1 MPASNA
7 SPLTPNAA
15 IVELP
20 QGAPREAYRL
30 VEENELVFELRED
43 AYIAVPQSIP
53 ADEAEIAQA
62 QAQDFPLYINDFKYS
77 LEHTAFLIAPPEK
90 GDGIRYTQYSLLYQA
105 AVSGDSILSL
115 MYHQLD

>member
-1 MPASNA
+1 MIIRHV
-7 SPLTPNAA
+7 AA
-15 IVELP
+15 ALLLAGSVLA
-20 QGAPREAYRL
+20 G
-30 VEENELVFELRED
+30 
-43 AYIAVPQSIP
+43 S
-53 ADEAEIAQA
+53 A